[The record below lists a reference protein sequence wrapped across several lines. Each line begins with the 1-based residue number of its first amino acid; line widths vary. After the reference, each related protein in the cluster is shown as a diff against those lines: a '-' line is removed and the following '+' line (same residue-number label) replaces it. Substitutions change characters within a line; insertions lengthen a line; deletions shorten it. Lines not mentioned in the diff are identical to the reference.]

1 MNLFYITGTSS
12 GIGYAIATLLLKDS
26 NNIVIGI
33 SRRNKIEHKNY
44 HHISHDLS
52 LPILANTFEKLDAN
66 YNKIVLINNAG
77 QVGPVTPMGK
87 QTYEEINQN
96 YAINLVAPTLLCND
110 FIGAYKDHSALK
122 MIINVSSGAG
132 KHAIESWN
140 TYCASKAALDMLSLV
155 IQAEHPEFKVYA
167 LAPGIVDTE
176 MQAAIREANKEDFPH
191 LEKFVGYKKEGEL
204 ADAGLVAQK
213 YLKLIENPEL
223 FKDTICSVRDID

>member
-12 GIGYAIATLLLKDS
+12 GIGYSLANILLKDP

-52 LPILANTFEKLDAN
+52 QPISADTFEKVDES

-77 QVGPVTPMGK
+77 QLGPVTPMGK
-87 QTYEEINQN
+87 QTFEEINQN

-110 FIGAYKDHSALK
+110 FIAAYKDHSSLK

-132 KHAIESWN
+132 KQAIESWN

-155 IQAEHPEFKVYA
+155 IQAEHPDFKVFA

-176 MQAAIREANKEDFPH
+176 MQSEIRAANKEDFPH
-191 LEKFVGYKKEGEL
+191 LERFMAYKKDGDL
-204 ADAGLVAQK
+204 ADANHVAQK
-213 YLKLIENPEL
+213 YLKVIANPDL
-223 FKDTICSVRDID
+223 FKETICSVRDID

>member
-12 GIGYAIATLLLKDS
+12 GIGFAIATLLLKDT
-26 NNIVIGI
+26 NNIVVGI
-33 SRRNKIEHKNY
+33 SRRNKIEHQNY

-52 LPILANTFEKLDAN
+52 GPISADIFEKLDGS

-77 QVGPVTPMGK
+77 QVGPITPMGK
-87 QTYEEINQN
+87 QNFEQINQN

-176 MQAAIREANKEDFPH
+176 MQTAIRAANKQDFPN
-191 LEKFVGYKKEGEL
+191 LEKFVAYKKEGEL
-204 ADAGLVAQK
+204 AEADLVAQK
-213 YLKLIENPEL
+213 YLKVIEKPEL
-223 FKDTICSVRDID
+223 FNETICSVRNID